1 MKKLVCLLTAMV
13 IGLCACGDDSTS
25 TTSSA
30 TEKETVAQNEIK
42 TDEIYFFF
50 SNSCPHCHAALA
62 YINAKYP
69 NLKMAM
75 VNVANPEGYALFVKC
90 AQKFKLGNRI
100 GTPLFCMGDNYLM
113 GWADEYAPKFDAY
126 VKPFLEDGQ

>member
-30 TEKETVAQNEIK
+30 AEKETVAQDEIR

-50 SNSCPHCHAALA
+50 SNGCPHCHEALT

-75 VNVANPEGYALFVKC
+75 VNVANPEGYTLFVKC

-126 VKPFLEDGQ
+126 VKPFLEGGQ